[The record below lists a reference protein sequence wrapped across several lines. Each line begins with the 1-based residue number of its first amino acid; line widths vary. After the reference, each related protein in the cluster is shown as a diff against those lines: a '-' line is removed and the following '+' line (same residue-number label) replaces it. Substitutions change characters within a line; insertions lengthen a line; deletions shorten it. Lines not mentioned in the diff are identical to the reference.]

1 MSAVDILNKAAGHM
15 QDRAST
21 YDKPEGERSMAQTVA
36 IFNLYHGTELTEAQG
51 WHLLQILKDVR
62 LFTRAGYHADSAE
75 DCVAYAAL
83 KAEALHGA
91 AMAAIDP
98 ALLGVGGVHE
108 LVDCLDEAR
117 RQDAEGVTI
126 WPPEERIDVIGRNGN
141 GGEHY
146 AIGCATCHGSGRVN
160 SLHSWGGRVDSLHSW
175 GSCPACRGRSALE
188 SRP

>member
-1 MSAVDILNKAAGHM
+1 MTAAHDILTKAAGHM

-36 IFNLYHGTELTEAQG
+36 IFNLYHDLGMTEAQG

-62 LFTRAGYHADSAE
+62 LFTWAGYHADSAE

-98 ALLGVGGVHE
+98 ALLGVGGVHALADWPNE
-108 LVDCLDEAR
+108 QR
-117 RQDAEGVTI
+117 RQDAEAEDEAFAVIEARKNAAIRQAMRDQEASEGMPQHAYTGHGGVMLCSTRCEA
-126 WPPEERIDVIGRNGN
+126 PNCECLP
-141 GGEHY
+141 
-146 AIGCATCHGSGRVN
+146 
-160 SLHSWGGRVDSLHSW
+160 
-175 GSCPACRGRSALE
+175 
-188 SRP
+188 